1 VKEDVSPSI
10 NTMDSPEKDVEDDD
24 DEDEDKDDED
34 NDKYGICSL
43 FFANHNVRTSIF
55 QQRQ

>member
-1 VKEDVSPSI
+1 
-10 NTMDSPEKDVEDDD
+10 MDSPEKDVEDDD

-43 FFANHNVRTSIF
+43 FFANRNVRTSIF